1 MKGMIQVKKE
11 KNKIQKKVPVIKVG
25 THKKSVLVLWG
36 ILIFSLCFAVY
47 KNFTAIDQHTTHEK
61 TVVEE
66 KLVDTSGLQSYVVSF
81 ANVYFTWQNN
91 KAAIEKRTE
100 AINRYL
106 TEELQQLNVDSVRID
121 IPTSS
126 AVKDIQILR
135 VEKQKESNYKVTFSI
150 QQEIT
155 ESKKKSMVDSTYEVT
170 VHQDVNGNKVMI
182 QNPTMTAGVRKSNYE
197 PKQLESDGSV
207 DSKTTEEVTKFL
219 ETFFKLY
226 PSATEEELSYYVKD
240 KVLKPINKDLVFSE
254 IRNLVIQIKKGKMKV
269 EFRIVYINQDT
280 KISEIYNY
288 KIKLNHINKQYHIVN

>member
-11 KNKIQKKVPVIKVG
+11 KNKIQKKIPVIKVG

-36 ILIFSLCFAVY
+36 ILIFSLCFAIY

-61 TVVEE
+61 TIVEE
-66 KLVDTSGLQSYVVSF
+66 KLVDTSGIQSYVESF
-81 ANVYFTWQNN
+81 ANAYFTWQNN
-91 KAAIEKRTE
+91 KEAIEKRTE
-100 AINRYL
+100 AINQYL

-126 AVKDIQILR
+126 AVKAIQILK

-155 ESKKKSMVDSTYEVT
+155 ESKKKTVVDPTYEVT
-170 VHQDVNGNKVMI
+170 VHQDRDGDKVII
-182 QNPTMTAGVRKSNYE
+182 QNPTMTSGVEKSNYQS
-197 PKQLESDGSV
+197 KQLESDGSV

-226 PSATEEELSYYVKD
+226 PTATEEELSYYVKD
-240 KVLKPINKDLVFSE
+240 KVLKPINKDLMFSE
-254 IRNLVIQIKKGKMKV
+254 I
-269 EFRIVYINQDT
+269 INQTFIEAADKISVSICIKYIDKQT
-280 KISEIYNY
+280 KIVQIFDYQFSIEKYDNWMIE
-288 KIKLNHINKQYHIVN
+288 